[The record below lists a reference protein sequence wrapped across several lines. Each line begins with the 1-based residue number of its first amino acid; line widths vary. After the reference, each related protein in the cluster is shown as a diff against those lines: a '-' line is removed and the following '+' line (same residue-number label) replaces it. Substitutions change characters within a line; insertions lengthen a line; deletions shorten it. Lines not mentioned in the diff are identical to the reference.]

1 MRATAVSAAVV
12 AFLAL
17 AGVGAASGVPPMVC
31 GMRALVGAGVAYV
44 LAIVA
49 GRVVIRIMV
58 DLMAG
63 RPNPTNPSEERT
75 R

>member
-12 AFLAL
+12 ALLAL

-31 GMRALVGAGVAYV
+31 GMRALAGAGVAYV

-58 DLMAG
+58 DLMVN